1 MITLNYQIALTN
13 VPFDNSYKNVMRFD
27 TRSEQETFF
36 NVSSLFSSETPK
48 VNFNVSS
55 LMATNI
61 VFDCAKTDNINELLN
76 KNYCIVKDNSSNAG
90 LDYYYYFITN
100 AKQEN
105 ENRISLSIELDI
117 FQTYYIDLK
126 FSDCLIERASLD
138 RWVDNID
145 GTVNFNGN
153 VDSPLFEREPIK
165 NVAKRMTKRTSLDI
179 YNTGNVTIDNWLNEN
194 VLCWEYIYLDPDHT
208 YDLYNADGNQD
219 PLSTQFNKIYYG
231 TFESDPILSNDSSFD
246 INYLS
251 QMACICI
258 PIFKDRT
265 ENVIPRLILQDD
277 TYPFNTQVGR
287 HYVILSNSGLQGF
300 LNKNLGNQYIYAIK
314 LSYTPPFNNFKYYT
328 DYEII
333 SDNNNNSLILKK
345 SNPQMPYVQAD
356 CGKAFATVGTSRH
369 GILNVN
375 TQYGISK
382 ILKPKPYTITP
393 ELKFNISEIIN
404 SNKNAK
410 FNPKLLSSDY
420 FNLKISDATENG
432 FNYDIQK
439 LNQKN
444 LNIQSIEALTPD
456 MSKRYISIL
465 SEGGVYIPENS
476 ENLIGFIGNNDST
489 LILATDA
496 YKTMLANNK
505 NFFLQNSINRALNV
519 VSGGISSVGSA
530 LTGNISQAISGA
542 INTGINYARDKI
554 TEDLTVDNLKNAPES
569 IQSAKGNIVFEF
581 MYSKNGI
588 IVEEWDILPHEKE
601 MINDY
606 MCMYGF
612 SYNKIGNIKNFDNIR
627 KYYNFIK
634 ADIEEVSS
642 DTLNVSDNV
651 LQKFKR
657 LFAQGVRF
665 WNTDIFSYTKENYEN
680 WLQQAIQ
687 NRFIAVFHTLTSD
700 QHYYINYKNKTFKA
714 EYGTNKNIALDKA
727 SGTFT
732 VSCDSNYGII
742 VRPITINTDA
752 QYTMTRIDAQT
763 IQFDYTNATYL
774 DIYAEIEPI

>member
-36 NVSSLFSSETPK
+36 NVSSLFSSDTPR
-48 VNFNVSS
+48 VNFNVGS

-126 FSDCLIERASLD
+126 FSDCLIERAHLD
-138 RWVDNID
+138 RWIDNLD
-145 GTVNFNGN
+145 GTVSFNGN

-165 NVAKRMTKRTSLDI
+165 NVGKRLTKRTKLGV
-179 YNTGNVTIDNWLNEN
+179 YNHNLSTIDNWLKEN
-194 VLCWEYIYLDPDHT
+194 VLYWLYVYIDPTVSYESMQNWNNETGSIKLNTIYHTLKGGYLLGSDIE
-208 YDLYNADGNQD
+208 G
-219 PLSTQFNKIYYG
+219 NKIPSNIAVLCVPIYKSTSHVIKYKLNNISSNLRYG
-231 TFESDPILSNDSSFD
+231 
-246 INYLS
+246 
-251 QMACICI
+251 
-258 PIFKDRT
+258 
-265 ENVIPRLILQDD
+265 
-277 TYPFNTQVGR
+277 
-287 HYVILSNSGLQGF
+287 
-300 LNKNLGNQYIYAIK
+300 AIK
-314 LSYTPPFNNFKYYT
+314 KLFDENGGNAHVYQIKVSYTPPTTNENWINTNNEMHIDSNDNLIIEGTGTATNYYASIGEFANANVRKNSSGVFLELLNQP
-328 DYEII
+328 YEIKTE
-333 SDNNNNSLILKK
+333 N
-345 SNPQMPYVQAD
+345 Y
-356 CGKAFATVGTSRH
+356 
-369 GILNVN
+369 NVN
-375 TQYGISK
+375 KKLT
-382 ILKPKPYTITP
+382 
-393 ELKFNISEIIN
+393 FNISDIIVD
-404 SNKNAK
+404 NKNSK
-410 FNPKLLSSDY
+410 YNPKLLNSDY
-420 FNLKISDATENG
+420 YELIISDATEQG
-432 FNYDIQK
+432 FVYDLQK
-439 LNQKN
+439 LNKENFN
-444 LNIQSIEALTPD
+444 LILTESLTPD
-456 MSKRYISIL
+456 QSKIYLRIKTDNNN
-465 SEGGVYIPENS
+465 VYIQDTEN
-476 ENLIGFIGNNDST
+476 NLTGYVNSNDNSIILLST
-489 LILATDA
+489 AFQE
-496 YKTMLANNK
+496 MLANNK
-505 NFFLQNSINRALNV
+505 NFFLQNSINRGLDV
-519 VSGGISSVGSA
+519 VKGGISSFGSA
-530 LTGNISQAISGA
+530 LTGNFTGAISGA

-554 TEDLTVDNLKNAPES
+554 TEELTVDNLKNAPAN
-569 IQSAKGNIVFEF
+569 ITGAKGNAIFNSQ
-581 MYSKNGI
+581 YSENGP

-601 MINDY
+601 IINDY

-612 SYNKIGNIKNFDNIR
+612 SYNKIGNIKNYDNIR
-627 KYYNFIK
+627 KYYNYIK
-634 ADIEEVSS
+634 ADIEEISS

-665 WNTDIFSYTKENYEN
+665 WNTDTFSYTKENYEK
-680 WLQQAIQ
+680 WFEQAIQ
-687 NRFIAVFHTLTSD
+687 NRFIAVFHTVTSG

-732 VSCDSNYGII
+732 VSCDSAYGII

-763 IQFDYTNATYL
+763 IQFDYTNATYF